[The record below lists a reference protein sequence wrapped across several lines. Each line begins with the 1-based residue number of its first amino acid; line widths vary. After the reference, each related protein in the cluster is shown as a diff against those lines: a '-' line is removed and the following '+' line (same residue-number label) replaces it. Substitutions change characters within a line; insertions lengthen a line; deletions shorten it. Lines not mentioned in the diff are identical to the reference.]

1 MQARERRA
9 VRIGIVA
16 IALLLLMRTGVPWL
30 QQWRDGQRVRSE
42 SVQLELARLRSE
54 SLNTNAL
61 RDSASARRSRLNLL
75 SRSLLR
81 APNSQEAAADLSA
94 AVEGY
99 CAEHSM
105 NLVSL
110 TLLADS
116 TVRLGLTMIG
126 VRLVTDAGILA
137 LARFIADV
145 ESDDRHLVIR
155 ELTVS
160 QSDPSASESVAEQ
173 LRIEVLV
180 QALAAVDSSGAGD

>member
-1 MQARERRA
+1 
-9 VRIGIVA
+9 
-16 IALLLLMRTGVPWL
+16 
-30 QQWRDGQRVRSE
+30 
-42 SVQLELARLRSE
+42 
-54 SLNTNAL
+54 
-61 RDSASARRSRLNLL
+61 
-75 SRSLLR
+75 
-81 APNSQEAAADLSA
+81 
-94 AVEGY
+94 
-99 CAEHSM
+99 M